1 MHLTGVK
8 YIKESNATNEQ
19 SWRDLKLSE
28 EFVCCSLLFIGKIT
42 DL

>member
-28 EFVCCSLLFIGKIT
+28 EFLFAVVFCSVAK
-42 DL
+42 